1 MEPTLTTSVFVY
13 LVISSYFFTNWLKFF
28 KRKSRLS
35 PEEIFLS
42 FVILVVATILW
53 PVVVPISYLELL
65 KARTPHSSRIIP
77 IAILIDFQMRCILI

>member
-13 LVISSYFFTNWLKFF
+13 LLISSYFFTNWLKFF
-28 KRKSRLS
+28 KRKPRLS

-53 PVVVPISYLELL
+53 PVVVPISYLKLV
-65 KARTPHSSRIIP
+65 KARTPQPSRIIP
-77 IAILIDFQMRCILI
+77 ILRSNVSG